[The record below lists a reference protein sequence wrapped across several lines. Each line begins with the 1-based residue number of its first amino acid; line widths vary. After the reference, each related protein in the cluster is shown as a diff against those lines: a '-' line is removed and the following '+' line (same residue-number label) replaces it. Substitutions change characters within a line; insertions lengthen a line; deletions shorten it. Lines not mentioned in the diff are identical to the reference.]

1 MSEAPTLC
9 ATEVLW
15 APMAAGGRI
24 LLVDDMASI
33 HEDFRKILLPTAAKQ
48 GADALDAFEQM
59 LFDAEARPAAA
70 AAAGFTVDS
79 AYQGR
84 DALQMLLDA
93 QAAGQPYAMAFVD
106 MRMPPG
112 WDGVETVEHL
122 WRADPAL
129 QVVICTAYSDYAWD
143 DVLDRL
149 RAHERLLILK
159 KPFDTI
165 EVRQLAHTLT
175 AKWAASRFIARHTE
189 ALEAEVRRRTAEL
202 EQANARLRE
211 ELEERQR
218 AQARLAEQA
227 DQIRHLA
234 FHDRLT
240 GLANRALLYDR
251 LAHALA
257 VSERQGSPVGLMFLD
272 LDHFKPV
279 NDTLGHA
286 AGDALLQAV
295 AQRLSG
301 LIREGD
307 TAARIGGDE
316 FVLVFENLSRP
327 DDLATLAQRLL
338 DALARP
344 VRLGPHSVGQT
355 GGSIGIACAPRD
367 GRSVDELMRHA
378 DLAMY
383 AAKSSGRQQFRF
395 YDPAMASKAA

>member
-1 MSEAPTLC
+1 MSAP
-9 ATEVLW
+9 
-15 APMAAGGRI
+15 GRI

-33 HEDFRKILLPTAAKQ
+33 HEDFRKILRPPPAAPA
-48 GADALDAFEQM
+48 ADALDAFEQL
-59 LFDAEARPAAA
+59 LFEADARPAAPG
-70 AAAGFTVDS
+70 GFTLDS

-84 DALQMLLDA
+84 EALQMLQA
-93 QAAGQPYAMAFVD
+93 ASAAGQPYAMAFVD

-122 WRADPAL
+122 WRADPEL

-143 DVLDRL
+143 EVLDRL
-149 RAHERLLILK
+149 QAHERLLILK
-159 KPFDTI
+159 KPFDAI

-175 AKWAASRFIARHTE
+175 AKWAASHAVARHTE
-189 ALEAEVRRRTAEL
+189 QLEAEVQRRTAEL
-202 EQANARLRE
+202 EQANARLRD
-211 ELEERQR
+211 ELAERQR

-227 DQIRHLA
+227 EQIRHLA
-234 FHDRLT
+234 FHDGLT

-272 LDHFKPV
+272 LDHFKPI

-327 DDLATLAQRLL
+327 EDLATLAQRLL
-338 DALARP
+338 DALAKP

-367 GRSVDELMRHA
+367 GRSVDDLMRHA